1 MKKEHKSMPAEQRR
15 SGRPPDEDRRNVR
28 NKLLDAAR
36 VLFATKGYE
45 GVSMRRLAREAD
57 TTPAMI
63 HYYFGDKHGLYR
75 ALMEEMIGPTL
86 SHLEQVTSGGV
97 GKVTIASF
105 MEAYVGVFRDHPWL
119 PPLVFREML
128 DGGESFRQQFAQ
140 RIGSRVLPILAGAIE
155 REQAEGRVRDD
166 LDIPMTLI
174 SIMSLCVYP
183 FLARPLIE
191 ANLGESLDDAFIER
205 WLEHARRLFY
215 EGVSP

>member
-1 MKKEHKSMPAEQRR
+1 
-15 SGRPPDEDRRNVR
+15 
-28 NKLLDAAR
+28 
-36 VLFATKGYE
+36 
-45 GVSMRRLAREAD
+45 
-57 TTPAMI
+57 
-63 HYYFGDKHGLYR
+63 
-75 ALMEEMIGPTL
+75 
-86 SHLEQVTSGGV
+86 
-97 GKVTIASF
+97 

>member
-1 MKKEHKSMPAEQRR
+1 MKQKNKPILVEQRK
-15 SGRPPDEDRRNVR
+15 SGRPLDEDRRDVR
-28 NKLLDAAR
+28 NKLLEAAR

-45 GVSMRRLAREAD
+45 GVSIRRLARQAD

-86 SHLEQVTSGGV
+86 SRLEEVTTGGA
-97 GKVTIASF
+97 GKVTIESF
-105 MEAYVGVFRDHPWL
+105 MEAYIGVFRDHPWL

-155 REQAEGRVRDD
+155 RERAEGRVRGD

-174 SIMSLCVYP
+174 SVMSLCVYP

-191 ANLGESLDDAFIER
+191 ANLDESFDDAFIKR

>member
-1 MKKEHKSMPAEQRR
+1 MKQENKSILVEQRK
-15 SGRPPDEDRRNVR
+15 SGRPPDEDRRDVR

-36 VLFATKGYE
+36 VLFATRGYE
-45 GVSMRRLAREAD
+45 GVSIRRLAHQAD

-86 SHLEQVTSGGV
+86 SRLEEVATGDV
-97 GKVTIASF
+97 GKVTIESF
-105 MEAYVGVFRDHPWL
+105 MEAYIGVFRDHPWL

-155 REQAEGRVRDD
+155 REQAEGRVRND

-191 ANLGESLDDAFIER
+191 ANLGESLDDAFIGR
-205 WLEHARRLFY
+205 WLQHARRLFY